1 MAMSGSSATAKRDSD
16 ADNLCKA
23 GGGSAKH
30 MRAADRCSHCF
41 EVRSAAPHLTRAAL
55 ARARVPSAPPSPFR
69 CSCPAAPAAALSVP
83 SASPPAASPSMTPR
97 APSSFSPL
105 SSGASSSLPSEACAS
120 SSSSSLASASRLVPL
135 SCLARARWT
144 CDTKARRTAA
154 PRRRRQKISS
164 GEMLPLPLSARSVA
178 LSERSEGGH
187 AAKTCAMLM
196 QKAAA
201 FPPA

>member
-1 MAMSGSSATAKRDSD
+1 MAMSGSSATAKSDSD

-120 SSSSSLASASRLVPL
+120 SSSSSLASASRL
-135 SCLARARWT
+135 
-144 CDTKARRTAA
+144 ARRTAA